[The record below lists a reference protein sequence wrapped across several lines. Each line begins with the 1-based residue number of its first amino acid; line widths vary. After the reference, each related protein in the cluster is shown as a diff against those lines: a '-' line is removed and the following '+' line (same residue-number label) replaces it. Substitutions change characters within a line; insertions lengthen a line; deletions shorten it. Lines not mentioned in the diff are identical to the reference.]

1 MKQTWRR
8 LGSLSELPTLDRF
21 VPQTRSFDTSK
32 PIEVEK
38 EADRSLRKLKEMNKN
53 DEKIKS

>member
-8 LGSLSELPTLDRF
+8 LGSLSELPSLGTF
-21 VPQTRSFDTSK
+21 VPQRTFDTSR
-32 PIEVEK
+32 PIEVEN